1 MVSNPTT
8 PVTNPTK
15 QPKKKAIP
23 WERDG
28 VDGGDSSMT
37 ILLNWITS
45 DSNYQ
50 RWRGDTEHG
59 KTKKSLCSEIL
70 EILKE
75 NGIHHRDTKGISQRI
90 TDLQTSYNTARD
102 WRRNTGAGILESDLA
117 NGVKTVED
125 QLRTICRFWDILDP
139 IMSSRSVADPLY
151 TRSSI
156 SAAQNA
162 QEKTPAEDSSN
173 PPSGLD
179 LSSGQVANDVDEESQ
194 TLTPTPALASAATSN
209 KKKKKKKKNS
219 VTGKKGASTRV
230 AKSKN
235 KKNPEDFF
243 MKSMISKRQTEMMK
257 ARAEVS
263 KAKLEYMKG
272 LKDMGLDFTEVQR
285 LTEKEFPA
293 PTDFLNEL
301 ESGSSDS
308 SDED

>member
-117 NGVKTVED
+117 NGVKTVEGLL
-125 QLRTICRFWDILDP
+125 QTLSILG
-139 IMSSRSVADPLY
+139 R
-151 TRSSI
+151 
-156 SAAQNA
+156 Q
-162 QEKTPAEDSSN
+162 
-173 PPSGLD
+173 D
-179 LSSGQVANDVDEESQ
+179 LSSGQVADDVDEESQ

-209 KKKKKKKKNS
+209 KKKNKKKKNS

-243 MKSMISKRQTEMMK
+243 MKSMISKQQTEMMK
-257 ARAEVS
+257 AQAEVS

-272 LKDMGLDFTEVQR
+272 LKDMGLDFTEIQR

-293 PTDFLNEL
+293 PTDFLNKL

>member
-125 QLRTICRFWDILDP
+125 QLRTICRFWTSLTLSCCQGLLQTLSILG
-139 IMSSRSVADPLY
+139 R
-151 TRSSI
+151 
-156 SAAQNA
+156 Q
-162 QEKTPAEDSSN
+162 
-173 PPSGLD
+173 D
-179 LSSGQVANDVDEESQ
+179 LSSGQVADDVDEESQ
-194 TLTPTPALASAATSN
+194 P
-209 KKKKKKKKNS
+209 
-219 VTGKKGASTRV
+219 
-230 AKSKN
+230 
-235 KKNPEDFF
+235 
-243 MKSMISKRQTEMMK
+243 
-257 ARAEVS
+257 
-263 KAKLEYMKG
+263 
-272 LKDMGLDFTEVQR
+272 
-285 LTEKEFPA
+285 
-293 PTDFLNEL
+293 
-301 ESGSSDS
+301 
-308 SDED
+308 